1 MISETVGRHI
11 YAIDNFLSEVECD
24 RFIQLSEDVGYEVAT
39 VETDRGPKIVDRIRN
54 NFRAL
59 HNDSELAVELWER
72 IKGFVPQKLG
82 NSRANGLNEL
92 FRFYKYDSGHRFKKH
107 IDESFI
113 RNEFEASYF
122 TLMIYLNDEY
132 QGGATEF
139 DEVKVN
145 GKKGLALIF
154 LHSLPHE
161 GKVVTSGIKYVLRTD
176 IMYRLEESE

>member
-1 MISETVGRHI
+1 MISETVSRHI
-11 YAIDNFLSEVECD
+11 YTIDNFLSEVECD

-82 NSRANGLNEL
+82 NSRASGLNEL

-113 RNEFEASYF
+113 RN
-122 TLMIYLNDEY
+122 
-132 QGGATEF
+132 
-139 DEVKVN
+139 V
-145 GKKGLALIF
+145 
-154 LHSLPHE
+154 
-161 GKVVTSGIKYVLRTD
+161 VVTGD
-176 IMYRLEESE
+176 